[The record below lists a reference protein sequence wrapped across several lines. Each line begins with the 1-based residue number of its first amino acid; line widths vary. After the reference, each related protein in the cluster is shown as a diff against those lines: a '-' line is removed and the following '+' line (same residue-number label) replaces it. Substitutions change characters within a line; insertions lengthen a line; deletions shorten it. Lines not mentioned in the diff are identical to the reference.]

1 MYFKS
6 TRTVVSCS
14 CFQINLIL
22 TKTKIMKKLIMTMTV
37 AILTTFAAS
46 AQFMVVTTVN
56 TPDSDLN
63 EEWGT
68 TNFTDNMGIGYVYND
83 KCVVGLVKAGEEYDL
98 WGRYLWNANLYVSVQ
113 APTEEM
119 MDNLTVGLG
128 YSYDVWKGLQVEP
141 NYSMGLKEDEN
152 GERAGSFN
160 LGLSYKF

>member
-1 MYFKS
+1 
-6 TRTVVSCS
+6 
-14 CFQINLIL
+14 
-22 TKTKIMKKLIMTMTV
+22 MKKLIMTMTV